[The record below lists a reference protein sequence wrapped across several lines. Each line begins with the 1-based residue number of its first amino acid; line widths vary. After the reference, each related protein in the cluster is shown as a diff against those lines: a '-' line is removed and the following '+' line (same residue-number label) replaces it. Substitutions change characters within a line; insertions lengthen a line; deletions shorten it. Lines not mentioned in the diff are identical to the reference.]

1 VLADL
6 GLPQDALLVAL
17 VGFNVG
23 VETGQLAIVALF
35 LPAAFLMRRTW
46 LYRKMLF
53 VGGSALIALIAAIWL
68 LERSLDLK
76 LLPA

>member
-1 VLADL
+1 
-6 GLPQDALLVAL
+6 
-17 VGFNVG
+17 
-23 VETGQLAIVALF
+23 
-35 LPAAFLMRRTW
+35 MRRTW

-53 VGGSALIALIAAIWL
+53 VGGSALIALLAAVWL